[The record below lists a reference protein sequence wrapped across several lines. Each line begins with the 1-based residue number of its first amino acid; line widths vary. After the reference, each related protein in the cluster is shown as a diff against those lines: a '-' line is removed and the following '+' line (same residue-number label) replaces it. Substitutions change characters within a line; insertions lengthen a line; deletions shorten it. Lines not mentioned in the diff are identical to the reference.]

1 MNQQKPTD
9 KKKKS
14 VSAPKEQDGAKQRKK
29 RGKKKDSAARSAASP
44 QKALKN
50 KNDCPTAVM
59 PRHGLHFNE
68 DTDGSAT
75 RISDPVGIAKAPTQ
89 KKAPPPPRRII
100 KRMRPNS
107 SMAALVFTLIYLA
120 AVLIVSVG
128 ISFFAIQVANEAFA
142 FKKEGVPVDV
152 TLTGDYINL
161 DSLAE
166 QLHEQHVIRFPTIF
180 KIYAELRH
188 KADSEF
194 VAGKYKDVSP
204 EYGYDVLLALFLP
217 ETKGRQEISV
227 SIPEGYT
234 VDDIIELFV
243 SKGIGTKEAFVEVI
257 NTYEF
262 DTERYWFLQDVPLIT
277 DPENDPRIYRLEG
290 FLYPDTYR
298 FYDSYTDKE
307 GDTPG
312 TAAAKAVITKLLD
325 QFKNNFK
332 KSFFLKQ
339 QKYMEENFPDAPKLT
354 VYEILTIASILEKE
368 GVAEERNLISAV
380 FYNRLQHPENEG
392 IGGKLESN
400 AVTQYAL
407 RHDGYKVSSEF
418 GEFELNY
425 ETPYNSYKYAGLP
438 PTPIVTP
445 TLDSLN
451 AALYPAEGLDYFFFV
466 ATDSGYSFFAS
477 TLAEHLENVERAKN
491 GEVADSPFPDE
502 EEGDDYP

>member
-1 MNQQKPTD
+1 MSKTSYSSQNITILKELEAVRVRPGMYIGSTD
-9 KKKKS
+9 
-14 VSAPKEQDGAKQRKK
+14 VR
-29 RGKKKDSAARSAASP
+29 
-44 QKALKN
+44 
-50 KNDCPTAVM
+50 
-59 PRHGLHFNE
+59 GLHHILWEIIDNAVDEAANGFAKE
-68 DTDGSAT
+68 VKVCLYDDGSA
-75 RISDPVGIAKAPTQ
+75 
-89 KKAPPPPRRII
+89 
-100 KRMRPNS
+100 
-107 SMAALVFTLIYLA
+107 
-120 AVLIVSVG
+120 SVEDDG
-128 ISFFAIQVANEAFA
+128 R
-142 FKKEGVPVDV
+142 GMPVDIHPDAGV
-152 TLTGDYINL
+152 SGVQVIFT
-161 DSLAE
+161 
-166 QLHEQHVIRFPTIF
+166 QLHAGGKFNSEN
-180 KIYAELRH
+180 YAYSGGLHGVGASVTNALSEWLKVEVYNKTVYKMEFSSYH

-380 FYNRLQHPENEG
+380 FYNRLQHPEHEG